1 MASFIQGYDEER
13 FVTTINRNFL
23 CLICFNVL
31 KEPVLCPRNQ
41 HCFCRGCIT
50 KHLENSRRCPTCA
63 DELTEETL
71 TEPSRM
77 VKDYLNES
85 KIRCVYHDRGCEEI
99 VQLQHLDQHEDS
111 CGFTPAVCTNP
122 GCGTGLN
129 KRDLAIHESELC
141 EYRKL
146 KCHSCGEMTK
156 TLADMNKRMET
167 NQANVKTKFV
177 NLEKNMNTRLDNLE
191 NNNEIRTRN
200 TDTTMNNN
208 TAIMDTRMA
217 NINTRMANM
226 ETKMDQMKTDIE
238 GKFETV
244 NNEVKGL
251 KTALVEAF
259 DQMKDV
265 LIKMEDN
272 IKENAKKIRY
282 APSGD
287 RQNIIVAGGHGKDS
301 VEMFNWR
308 QRTWS
313 PLQSMPKKRYGAI
326 SFVYKNQII
335 IAGGY
340 CDGYGYLDDIIRM
353 NVDLHPDLSIHWSD
367 CPVKLPSKMAHHS
380 SVLYD
385 NKVIVTGGRDN
396 NATSDKIHEVQ
407 VVPPYTVKSLSRMP
421 EPRQRQCTEK
431 FHDSLLILGGRRTTG
446 NYKHNLSS
454 VVLYD
459 IKNNVCKQL
468 APLPY
473 EVSDM
478 ATVRWGDNVVV
489 IGGIDKIGN
498 ALNTVIMYN
507 VKTEQ
512 SHMLPPMRC
521 KRWGCAAVVVGN
533 NIVALGGYTT
543 GGQGELKSVESF
555 NFERNTWEELPEM
568 FQTRRWH
575 TAVVV

>member
-1 MASFIQGYDEER
+1 MASHIQGYDEER

-31 KEPVLCPRNQ
+31 KDPVLCPKNH

-50 KHLENSRRCPTCA
+50 KHLEKSQRCPTCA

-71 TEPSRM
+71 TEPPRM

-111 CGFTPAVCTNP
+111 CGYTPAVCTNH
-122 GCGTGLN
+122 GCGAILN
-129 KRDLAIHESELC
+129 KRDLTIHESELC

-156 TLADMNKRMET
+156 TLADVEKRMARIET
-167 NQANVKTKFV
+167 NLTNVEKNMETKFT
-177 NLEKNMNTRLDNLE
+177 NLEKNIDTKLGNLE
-191 NNNEIRTRN
+191 K
-200 TDTTMNNN
+200 N
-208 TAIMDTRMA
+208 TAKNTANVEVKMA
-217 NINTRMANM
+217 
-226 ETKMDQMKTDIE
+226 EMKTDMVT
-238 GKFETV
+238 KYETV

-259 DQMKDV
+259 DQMNVV
-265 LIKMEDN
+265 LVKMED
-272 IKENAKKIRY
+272 KLEENARKVRN
-282 APSGD
+282 ASSGE
-287 RQNIIVAGGHGKDS
+287 RRNIIVAGGFGNNS

-308 QRTWS
+308 ERTWS
-313 PLQSMPKKRYGAI
+313 PLQSMPKTPWGAT
-326 SFVYKNQII
+326 SFVYNNQVV

-340 CDGYGYLDDIIRM
+340 CVGPGYVDDMIKM
-353 NVDLHPDLSIHWSD
+353 NVDPHPDLSTHWSE
-367 CPVKLPSKMAHHS
+367 CPVKLCAKMGCHS
-380 SVLYD
+380 NVLYND
-385 NKVIVTGGRDN
+385 KLMVTGGYDGN
-396 NATSDKIHEVQ
+396 DTSNKIHEVQ
-407 VVPPYTVKSLSRMP
+407 LVPPYTVKTLSRMP
-421 EPRQRQCTEK
+421 EPRRNHCTEI
-431 FHDSLLILGGRRTTG
+431 FDDSLLILGGRTTG
-446 NYKHNLSS
+446 CRRNNLSS

-473 EVSDM
+473 EVSRM

-489 IGGIDKIGN
+489 IGGVDKRGN
-498 ALNTVIMYN
+498 TLNTVIMYN

-512 SHMLPPMRC
+512 SHRLPPMRC
-521 KRWGCAAVVVGN
+521 KRWQCTAVVVGN
-533 NIVALGGYTT
+533 NIVVLGGM
-543 GGQGELKSVESF
+543 GEQGELKSVESF
-555 NFERNTWEELPEM
+555 NFESYTWQELPEM
-568 FQTRRWH
+568 FQARHWH